1 MNQSDSAEDLKIF
14 EDFWNLPSMIRD
26 KDGKKGKSSFVK
38 WLYYNHPLDI
48 ARLSFGTASQLRSAV
63 FNMGRRKCYI
73 IDLRFT

>member
-1 MNQSDSAEDLKIF
+1 
-14 EDFWNLPSMIRD
+14 MIRD

-48 ARLSFGTASQLRSAV
+48 ARLSSGTASQLRSDV
-63 FNMGRRKCYI
+63 LNKGIKKCYI